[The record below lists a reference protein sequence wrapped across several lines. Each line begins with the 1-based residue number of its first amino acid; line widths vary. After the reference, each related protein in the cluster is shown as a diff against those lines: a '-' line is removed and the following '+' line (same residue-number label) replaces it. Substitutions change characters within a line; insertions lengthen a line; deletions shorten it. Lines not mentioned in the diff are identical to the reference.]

1 MEDIIEQNFGKEFAI
16 AWNENQGSYS
26 ASVAHNTLKFIKLQK
41 LNIESVLDVCC
52 GSANFLKVMA
62 ADGKRCTGTEILDS
76 YIEYDKAKY
85 PDMTF
90 VKTDSILDF
99 NKLGKFDLIACNHD
113 VINLLPTI
121 EQWSEFFQ
129 SAYNHLNNGGLL
141 ILDYYTKKRL
151 QYWNEISYDENE
163 KLDFIKRITSD
174 GVRSTT
180 ITSTYYVNL
189 DHSPNQDKSEYISNN
204 RYKRA
209 EDSVIEYYFENEA
222 ILNELK
228 KAGYRYLIT
237 ADGNFS
243 PVTNLADMNRMHII
257 AIKREVANK

>member
-1 MEDIIEQNFGKEFAI
+1 
-16 AWNENQGSYS
+16 
-26 ASVAHNTLKFIKLQK
+26 
-41 LNIESVLDVCC
+41 
-52 GSANFLKVMA
+52 MA
-62 ADGKRCTGTEILDS
+62 ADGKKCTGTEILDS
-76 YIEYDKAKY
+76 YIEYDRAKY
-85 PDMTF
+85 PEMTF
-90 VKTDSILDF
+90 VKTNSILDF
-99 NKLGKFDLIACNHD
+99 DNLGKFDLISCNHD
-113 VINLLPTI
+113 MINLLPTI

-129 SAYNHLNNGGLL
+129 KAYNHLNNGGLL

-151 QYWNEISYDENE
+151 QHWNELTYDENE
-163 KLDFIKRITSD
+163 KLDFIKRISSD

-180 ITSTYYVNL
+180 ITSTFYVNL
-189 DHSPNQDKSEYISNN
+189 DPNPDKNIPEFEKNN

-243 PVTNLADMNRMHII
+243 PVSNLSDMNRMHII
-257 AIKREVANK
+257 AIKREVARQ